1 MRKKCHNIGNRWDNG
16 VSLVNISTGVGNSQ
30 ESHGLSHEKFQPQ
43 CYKIH
48 LDISTINVNN
58 LIEELSKISNIIFDG
73 LIPVVYLRW
82 GYFKKDLTDLLSKKI
97 TNEFF
102 CEEVKSESC
111 VGQLDLVSVFFK
123 ENYENAFVEYIN
135 QEKQKELLK
144 IEENI
149 RKANERLNER
159 IKEAKASQNN

>member
-1 MRKKCHNIGNRWDNG
+1 MLAVLIRSEDGEEIRVKDKEKELKDNFC
-16 VSLVNISTGVGNSQ
+16 S
-30 ESHGLSHEKFQPQ
+30 Q

-48 LDISTINVNN
+48 LDISTVNVNN
-58 LIEELSKISNIIFDG
+58 LIEELSKISNMIFDG
-73 LIPVVYLRW
+73 LIPIVYLRW

-102 CEEVKSESC
+102 CEEVKPESC
-111 VGQLDLVSVFFK
+111 VEQSDLISVFFK
-123 ENYENAFVEYIN
+123 ENYENAFAEYIN

-159 IKEAKASQNN
+159 IREARSSQNK

>member
-1 MRKKCHNIGNRWDNG
+1 MLAVLIRLGDGEEIRVKDKEKELKDN
-16 VSLVNISTGVGNSQ
+16 
-30 ESHGLSHEKFQPQ
+30 FQPQ

-48 LDISTINVNN
+48 LDISMVNVND
-58 LIEELSKISNIIFDG
+58 LIEELSKISNMIFDG

-82 GYFKKDLTDLLSKKI
+82 GYFKKDLIDLLSKKI

-102 CEEVKSESC
+102 CEEVKPESC
-111 VGQLDLVSVFFK
+111 VEQSDLISVFFK
-123 ENYENAFVEYIN
+123 ENYENAFAEYIN

-149 RKANERLNER
+149 RRANERLNER

>member
-1 MRKKCHNIGNRWDNG
+1 MIGEKVKSKEKELKDNFC
-16 VSLVNISTGVGNSQ
+16 S
-30 ESHGLSHEKFQPQ
+30 Q

-48 LDISTINVNN
+48 LDISTVNIND
-58 LIEELSKISNIIFDG
+58 LIEELSKISNMIFDG
-73 LIPVVYLRW
+73 LIPIVYLRW

-102 CEEVKSESC
+102 CEEVKPESC
-111 VGQLDLVSVFFK
+111 VEQSDLISVFFK
-123 ENYENAFVEYIN
+123 ENYENAFAEYIN

-159 IKEAKASQNN
+159 IREARSSQNN

>member
-1 MRKKCHNIGNRWDNG
+1 MEDK
-16 VSLVNISTGVGNSQ
+16 
-30 ESHGLSHEKFQPQ
+30 EKELKDGFQPQ

-48 LDISTINVNN
+48 LDISTVNVNN
-58 LIEELSKISNIIFDG
+58 LIEELSKISNMIFDG
-73 LIPVVYLRW
+73 SIPVVYLRW

-102 CEEVKSESC
+102 CEEVKPESC
-111 VGQLDLVSVFFK
+111 VEQSDLISVFFK
-123 ENYENAFVEYIN
+123 ENYENAFAEYIN

-159 IKEAKASQNN
+159 IREARSSQNN

>member
-1 MRKKCHNIGNRWDNG
+1 MEDK
-16 VSLVNISTGVGNSQ
+16 
-30 ESHGLSHEKFQPQ
+30 EKELKDSFYPQ

-48 LDISTINVNN
+48 LNISTINVNN
-58 LIEELSKISNIIFDG
+58 LIEELSKISNMIFDG
-73 LIPVVYLRW
+73 LIPIVYLRC
-82 GYFKKDLTDLLSKKI
+82 GYFKKDLTSLLSEKI

-102 CEEVKSESC
+102 CEEVKLESC
-111 VGQLDLVSVFFK
+111 VGQSNLVSVFFK
-123 ENYENAFVEYIN
+123 ENYENAFAEYIN

-159 IKEAKASQNN
+159 IREAKTSQNN

>member
-1 MRKKCHNIGNRWDNG
+1 MLAVLIRSEDGEEIRVEDKEK
-16 VSLVNISTGVGNSQ
+16 
-30 ESHGLSHEKFQPQ
+30 ESKDSFHPQ

-48 LDISTINVNN
+48 LDISTVNVNN
-58 LIEELSKISNIIFDG
+58 LIEELSKISNMIFDG
-73 LIPVVYLRW
+73 LIPIVYLRW

-102 CEEVKSESC
+102 CEEVKLESC
-111 VGQLDLVSVFFK
+111 VGQSDFVSVFFK
-123 ENYENAFVEYIN
+123 ENYENAFAEYIN

-159 IKEAKASQNN
+159 IREARSSQNN

>member
-1 MRKKCHNIGNRWDNG
+1 MKSK
-16 VSLVNISTGVGNSQ
+16 
-30 ESHGLSHEKFQPQ
+30 EKELKENFYPQ

-102 CEEVKSESC
+102 CEEVKPESC
-111 VGQLDLVSVFFK
+111 VSQFDLVSVFFK
-123 ENYENAFVEYIN
+123 ENYENAFAEYID
-135 QEKQKELLK
+135 QKKQKELLK

-159 IKEAKASQNN
+159 LKEAKASQNN

>member
-1 MRKKCHNIGNRWDNG
+1 MKSKEKELKDNFC
-16 VSLVNISTGVGNSQ
+16 S
-30 ESHGLSHEKFQPQ
+30 Q
-43 CYKIH
+43 CYKIY
-48 LDISTINVNN
+48 LDISTVNVNN
-58 LIEELSKISNIIFDG
+58 LIEELSKISNMIFDG
-73 LIPVVYLRW
+73 LIPIVYLRW

-102 CEEVKSESC
+102 CEEVKPESC
-111 VGQLDLVSVFFK
+111 VEQSDLISVFFK
-123 ENYENAFVEYIN
+123 ENYEHAFAEYIN

-159 IKEAKASQNN
+159 IREARSSQNN

>member
-1 MRKKCHNIGNRWDNG
+1 MEDK
-16 VSLVNISTGVGNSQ
+16 
-30 ESHGLSHEKFQPQ
+30 EKELKDGFYPQ

-48 LDISTINVNN
+48 LEISTVNIND
-58 LIEELSKISNIIFDG
+58 LIEELSKISNMIFDG
-73 LIPVVYLRW
+73 LIPIVYLRW

-102 CEEVKSESC
+102 CEEVKPESC
-111 VGQLDLVSVFFK
+111 VEQSDIVSVFFK
-123 ENYENAFVEYIN
+123 ENYENAFAEYIN

-159 IKEAKASQNN
+159 IREARSSQSN

>member
-1 MRKKCHNIGNRWDNG
+1 MKDKEK
-16 VSLVNISTGVGNSQ
+16 
-30 ESHGLSHEKFQPQ
+30 ESKDSFHPQ

-48 LDISTINVNN
+48 LDISTVNVND
-58 LIEELSKISNIIFDG
+58 LIEELSKISNMIFDG
-73 LIPVVYLRW
+73 LVPVVYLRW

-102 CEEVKSESC
+102 CEEVKLESC
-111 VGQLDLVSVFFK
+111 VGQSDLVSVFFK
-123 ENYENAFVEYIN
+123 ENYENAFAEYIN

-159 IKEAKASQNN
+159 IREEKASQNN

>member
-1 MRKKCHNIGNRWDNG
+1 MEISLEAKEKEIKDN
-16 VSLVNISTGVGNSQ
+16 
-30 ESHGLSHEKFQPQ
+30 FQPQ

-58 LIEELSKISNIIFDG
+58 LIEELSKISNMIFDG

-82 GYFKKDLTDLLSKKI
+82 GYSKKDLTNLLSKKI
-97 TNEFF
+97 TKEFF
-102 CEEVKSESC
+102 CEEVKLEFC
-111 VGQLDLVSVFFK
+111 VGQSDLVSVFFK
-123 ENYENAFVEYIN
+123 ENYENAFAEYIN

-159 IKEAKASQNN
+159 IREAKASQNN

>member
-1 MRKKCHNIGNRWDNG
+1 MIGEKVKSKEKELKDNFC
-16 VSLVNISTGVGNSQ
+16 S
-30 ESHGLSHEKFQPQ
+30 Q

-48 LDISTINVNN
+48 LDISTVNIND
-58 LIEELSKISNIIFDG
+58 LIEELSKISNMIFDG
-73 LIPVVYLRW
+73 LIPIVYLRW

-102 CEEVKSESC
+102 CEEVKPESC
-111 VGQLDLVSVFFK
+111 VEQSDLISVFFK
-123 ENYENAFVEYIN
+123 ENYENAFAEYIN

-159 IKEAKASQNN
+159 IREAKDSQNN

>member
-1 MRKKCHNIGNRWDNG
+1 MEDK
-16 VSLVNISTGVGNSQ
+16 
-30 ESHGLSHEKFQPQ
+30 EKELKDGFYPQ
-43 CYKIH
+43 CYRIY
-48 LDISTINVNN
+48 LDISTVNVNN
-58 LIEELSKISNIIFDG
+58 LIEELSKISNMIFDG

-102 CEEVKSESC
+102 CEEVKLESC
-111 VGQLDLVSVFFK
+111 VGQSDIVLVFFK
-123 ENYENAFVEYIN
+123 ENYENAFAEYIN

-159 IKEAKASQNN
+159 IREARSSQNN

>member
-1 MRKKCHNIGNRWDNG
+1 MKSKEKELKDNFC
-16 VSLVNISTGVGNSQ
+16 S
-30 ESHGLSHEKFQPQ
+30 Q
-43 CYKIH
+43 CYKIY
-48 LDISTINVNN
+48 LDISTVNVNN
-58 LIEELSKISNIIFDG
+58 LIEELSKISNMIFDG
-73 LIPVVYLRW
+73 LIPIVYLRW

-102 CEEVKSESC
+102 CEEVKPESC
-111 VGQLDLVSVFFK
+111 VEQSDLISVFFK
-123 ENYENAFVEYIN
+123 ENYENAFAEYIN

-159 IKEAKASQNN
+159 IKEAKASQNK

>member
-1 MRKKCHNIGNRWDNG
+1 MKSKEKELKDNFC
-16 VSLVNISTGVGNSQ
+16 S
-30 ESHGLSHEKFQPQ
+30 Q

-48 LDISTINVNN
+48 LDISTVNVNN
-58 LIEELSKISNIIFDG
+58 LIEELSKISNMIFDG
-73 LIPVVYLRW
+73 LIPIVYLRW
-82 GYFKKDLTDLLSKKI
+82 GYFKKDLIDLLSKKI

-102 CEEVKSESC
+102 CEEVKPESC
-111 VGQLDLVSVFFK
+111 VEQSDLISVFFK
-123 ENYENAFVEYIN
+123 ENYENAFAEYIN

-159 IKEAKASQNN
+159 IREARSSQSN

>member
-1 MRKKCHNIGNRWDNG
+1 MKDK
-16 VSLVNISTGVGNSQ
+16 
-30 ESHGLSHEKFQPQ
+30 EKDSKDSFHPQ

-48 LDISTINVNN
+48 LDISTVNVNN
-58 LIEELSKISNIIFDG
+58 LIEELSKISNMIFDG

-102 CEEVKSESC
+102 CEEVKLEPC
-111 VGQLDLVSVFFK
+111 VGQSDFVSVFFK
-123 ENYENAFVEYIN
+123 ENYENAFAEYIN
-135 QEKQKELLK
+135 QAKQKELLK

-149 RKANERLNER
+149 RRANERLNER

>member
-1 MRKKCHNIGNRWDNG
+1 MIGAKVKSKEKELKDN
-16 VSLVNISTGVGNSQ
+16 
-30 ESHGLSHEKFQPQ
+30 FQPQ
-43 CYKIH
+43 CYRIH
-48 LDISTINVNN
+48 LDISTVNVNN
-58 LIEELSKISNIIFDG
+58 LIGALSKISNMIFDG

-102 CEEVKSESC
+102 CEEVKRESC
-111 VGQLDLVSVFFK
+111 VGQSDLVSVFFK

-159 IKEAKASQNN
+159 IKEAKASQNK

>member
-1 MRKKCHNIGNRWDNG
+1 MKSKEKELKDNFC
-16 VSLVNISTGVGNSQ
+16 S
-30 ESHGLSHEKFQPQ
+30 Q
-43 CYKIH
+43 CYKIY
-48 LDISTINVNN
+48 LDISTVNVNN
-58 LIEELSKISNIIFDG
+58 LIEELSKISNMIFDG
-73 LIPVVYLRW
+73 LIPIVYLRW

-102 CEEVKSESC
+102 CEEVKPESC
-111 VGQLDLVSVFFK
+111 VEQSDLISVFFK
-123 ENYENAFVEYIN
+123 ENYENAFAEYIN

-159 IKEAKASQNN
+159 IREAKASQNK

>member
-1 MRKKCHNIGNRWDNG
+1 MLAVLIRSEDGNWSKGVKDKEKELKCNFH
-16 VSLVNISTGVGNSQ
+16 
-30 ESHGLSHEKFQPQ
+30 PQ
-43 CYKIH
+43 CYRIH
-48 LDISTINVNN
+48 LDISTVNVND

-73 LIPVVYLRW
+73 LVPVVYLRW
-82 GYFKKDLTDLLSKKI
+82 GYFKKNLTDLLSEKI

-102 CEEVKSESC
+102 CEEVKLESC
-111 VGQLDLVSVFFK
+111 VGQSDLVSVFFK
-123 ENYENAFVEYIN
+123 ENYENAFAEYIN

>member
-1 MRKKCHNIGNRWDNG
+1 MKDKEKESKDN
-16 VSLVNISTGVGNSQ
+16 
-30 ESHGLSHEKFQPQ
+30 FYPQ
-43 CYKIH
+43 CYRIH
-48 LDISTINVNN
+48 LDISTVNVND
-58 LIEELSKISNIIFDG
+58 LIEELSKISNMIFDG

-102 CEEVKSESC
+102 CEEVKPESC
-111 VGQLDLVSVFFK
+111 VEQSDLISVFFK
-123 ENYENAFVEYIN
+123 ENYENAFAEYIN

-159 IKEAKASQNN
+159 IREARSSQNN

>member
-1 MRKKCHNIGNRWDNG
+1 MKDKEK
-16 VSLVNISTGVGNSQ
+16 
-30 ESHGLSHEKFQPQ
+30 ESKDSFHPQ

-48 LDISTINVNN
+48 LDISTVNVND
-58 LIEELSKISNIIFDG
+58 LIEELSKISNMIFDG
-73 LIPVVYLRW
+73 LVPVVYLRW

-102 CEEVKSESC
+102 CEEVKLESC
-111 VGQLDLVSVFFK
+111 VGQSDLISVFFK
-123 ENYENAFVEYIN
+123 ENYENAFAEYIN

-159 IKEAKASQNN
+159 IREARSSQNN